1 MSAHHSFRTS
11 IGLQPSIHMIGRSLA
26 SQGIWQPRKFASEQG
41 AAAPTSARDWRL
53 SLMASSGG
61 RPAPVPGARMPV
73 RSTSKGRVS
82 ARSINLSEVFAGQ
95 TVGVK

>member
-1 MSAHHSFRTS
+1 
-11 IGLQPSIHMIGRSLA
+11 
-26 SQGIWQPRKFASEQG
+26 
-41 AAAPTSARDWRL
+41 
-53 SLMASSGG
+53 MASSGG